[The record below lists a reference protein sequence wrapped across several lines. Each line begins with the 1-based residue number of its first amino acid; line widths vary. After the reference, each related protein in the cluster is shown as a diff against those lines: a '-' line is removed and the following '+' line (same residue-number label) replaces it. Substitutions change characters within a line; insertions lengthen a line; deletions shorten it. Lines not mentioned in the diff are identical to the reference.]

1 MKNFKDAGI
10 NIKDVSVCL
19 GNVTGSYEQQ
29 FNVMHNDEIIG
40 YGHINTY
47 SNWAHVNLTINQDF
61 SRNLNLEAELEY
73 ELEIM
78 IENNKLNTYN
88 A

>member
-10 NIKDVSVCL
+10 NIEDVSLCL
-19 GNVTGSYEQQ
+19 GSVLDTFEQQ
-29 FNVMHNDEIIG
+29 FNVMHNDEVIG
-40 YGHINTY
+40 CGHINTY
-47 SNWAHVNLTINQDF
+47 SNWAHVNLTLNADF
-61 SRNLNLEAELEY
+61 NRNLNVEAELEY

-78 IENNKLNTYN
+78 IENNKINTYN